1 MEDKFLIESLNSLLK
16 DDLFKILAKFNI
28 KIAKSTVKGKIIEK
42 VTEAYENNT
51 SAFLEIF
58 SKDTISLLSQFNVE
72 KNQVSEQDFF
82 EYEEFLLPLQ
92 SFGFISKNII
102 KEKDNNHY
110 IISTWFIETINSI
123 SQNEENKVLINS
135 YQELEM
141 LILGMIRFYGV
152 IDEHKLLELLLPT
165 FKDITLEKIHAFIDC
180 RWILNVFISKLEDSG
195 SKTIYLVADSVSEP
209 VDILHETIKYDGLE
223 YKILTNDEYK
233 NYWNY
238 FFIGKTQEVA
248 DLIALLMSHKMQG
261 AQIGFE
267 ITTIIDRLKNN
278 LPIEEIVS
286 DSKTRI
292 KFDNSNSESIFT
304 ALVTKISKSLPL
316 WTLKGHSYVEV
327 FGENQPPRVVNK
339 VGRNENCPCGSGKK
353 YKKCCGK

>member
-42 VTEAYENNT
+42 IIEVYENNSNT
-51 SAFLEIF
+51 FLEIF
-58 SKDTISLLSQFNVE
+58 SKDTITLLSQFDEN
-72 KNQVSEQDFF
+72 KTQISEEEFA

-92 SFGFISKNII
+92 SFGFVSKNII
-102 KEKDNNHY
+102 KEKGNNHY
-110 IISTWFIETINSI
+110 DISTWFIKSINSL
-123 SQNEENKVLINS
+123 SQNEENEKLIDY

-152 IDEHKLLELLLPT
+152 IDENSLIELLKPT
-165 FKDITLEKIHAFIDC
+165 FNDITLEKIHNFIDS

-209 VDILHETIKYDGLE
+209 VDILHETIKFEGLN
-223 YKILTNDEYK
+223 YKVLTNDEYK

-238 FFIGKTQEVA
+238 FFIEKTQEVA
-248 DLIALLMSHKMQG
+248 DLIALFMSHKLQG
-261 AQIGFE
+261 PQIGFE

-278 LPIEEIVS
+278 MSIEQIVE
-286 DSKTRI
+286 DVKTRI
-292 KFDNSNSESIFT
+292 KFENSNSESVFI

-316 WTLKGHSYVEV
+316 WTLKGHTYAEV
-327 FGENQPPRVVNK
+327 FGENQPPRTVTK
-339 VGRNENCPCGSGKK
+339 IGRNENCPCGSGKK

>member
-28 KIAKSTVKGKIIEK
+28 KIAKNTVKGKIIEK
-42 VTEAYENNT
+42 IIEAYNDNSKT
-51 SAFLEIF
+51 FLEIF
-58 SKDTISLLSQFNVE
+58 SKDTLTLLSQFSSEN
-72 KNQVSEQDFF
+72 NQVSEADFF

-92 SFGFISKNII
+92 SFGFISKNMI
-102 KEKDNNHY
+102 KEKNNNHY
-110 IISTWFIETINSI
+110 IISTWFIETINSLSI
-123 SQNEENKVLINS
+123 KDENKTLIEY

-152 IDEHKLLELLLPT
+152 IDENKLLELLTPT
-165 FKDITLEKIHAFIDC
+165 FKNITIKEIHNFIDS

-195 SKTIYLVADSVSEP
+195 SKLIYLVADSVSEP
-209 VDILHETIKYDGLE
+209 VDILHETIKYEGLE

-238 FFIGKTQEVA
+238 FFIEKTQEVA
-248 DLIALLMSHKMQG
+248 DLIALFMSHKLQG

-278 LPIEEIVS
+278 LPIEEIVA
-286 DSKTRI
+286 DIKTRI
-292 KFDNSNSESIFT
+292 KFDNSNSESLLTNLIT
-304 ALVTKISKSLPL
+304 RISKSLPL
-316 WTLKGHSYVEV
+316 WTLKGNSYIEV
-327 FGENQPPRVVNK
+327 FGETQPPRSVNK

>member
-42 VTEAYENNT
+42 IIEVYNGNSE
-51 SAFLEIF
+51 AFLEIF
-58 SKDTISLLSQFNVE
+58 SKDTITLLAQFNAE
-72 KNQVSEQDFF
+72 KNQVTENDFF

-92 SFGFISKNII
+92 SFGFISKNVI

-110 IISTWFIETINSI
+110 IISTWFIETINSLSI
-123 SQNEENKVLINS
+123 KDENKKLIEY

-141 LILGMIRFYGV
+141 LILGMIRYYGV
-152 IDEHKLLELLLPT
+152 IDEHKLLELLTPT
-165 FKDITLEKIHAFIDC
+165 FKDITLDKIHNFIDA

-195 SKTIYLVADSVSEP
+195 SKVIYLVADSVSEP
-209 VDILHETIKYDGLE
+209 VDILHETIKYEGLE
-223 YKILTNDEYK
+223 YKVLTNDEYK

-238 FFIGKTQEVA
+238 FFIEKTQEVA
-248 DLIALLMSHKMQG
+248 DLIALLMSHKLQG

-278 LPIEEIVS
+278 VSIDDIVN
-286 DSKTRI
+286 DIKTRI
-292 KFDNSNSESIFT
+292 KFDNSNSE
-304 ALVTKISKSLPL
+304 ALFVALITKISKSLPL
-316 WTLKGHSYVEV
+316 WTLKGHSYTEV
-327 FGENQPPRVVNK
+327 FGENQPPRTVNK

>member
-42 VTEAYENNT
+42 IVEAYESNSNT
-51 SAFLEIF
+51 FLEVF
-58 SKDTISLLSQFNVE
+58 SKDTLTYLSQFNTE
-72 KNQVSEQDFF
+72 NHKVSEKDFF

-92 SFGFISKNII
+92 SFGFISKTVV

-110 IISTWFIETINSI
+110 VISTWFIETINSL
-123 SQNEENKVLINS
+123 SEKDENKSLIDF

-152 IDEHKLLELLLPT
+152 IDEHKLLDLLTPT
-165 FKDITLEKIHAFIDC
+165 FNDITLEKIHAFIDS

-195 SKTIYLVADSVSEP
+195 SKTIYLIADSVSEP
-209 VDILHETIKYDGLE
+209 VDILHETIKYEGLD
-223 YKILTNDEYK
+223 YKVLTNDEYK

-238 FFIGKTQEVA
+238 FYIEKTQDVA
-248 DLIALLMSHKMQG
+248 DLIALLMSHKLQG
-261 AQIGFE
+261 PQIGFE

-278 LPIEEIVS
+278 LSVESIVE
-286 DSKTRI
+286 DVKTRI
-292 KFDNSNSESIFT
+292 TFESSNSESIFLT
-304 ALVTKISKSLPL
+304 LITRISKSLPL
-316 WTLKGHSYVEV
+316 WILKGHTYTEI
-327 FGENQPPRVVNK
+327 FGENQPPRTVTK
-339 VGRNENCPCGSGKK
+339 IGRNENCPCGSGKK